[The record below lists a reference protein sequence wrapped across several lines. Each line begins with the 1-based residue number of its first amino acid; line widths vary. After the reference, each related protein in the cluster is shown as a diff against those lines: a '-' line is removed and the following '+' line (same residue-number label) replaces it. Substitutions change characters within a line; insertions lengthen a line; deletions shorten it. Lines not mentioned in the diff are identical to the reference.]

1 MRRMLVGFDMDGVI
15 LDSDTF
21 SPDGWIVEAF
31 KRTLRD
37 FNIPETDENARA
49 LYVNNL
55 RENAGAF
62 CTRFGIPDPSILWR
76 RREENYIVSKLAAL
90 DRGDIGPFSDVRALE
105 ELSDVY
111 PMGIVSNSPQIVVD
125 RVITH
130 FSLERLFRVWI
141 GRGSGFE
148 DLGVAKPAPHLL
160 ERMKE
165 VLERE
170 RGYYVGDQP
179 EDTTAAR
186 AAGLRPIRIIRDGDG
201 GDITTL
207 FELPGFLARCEK
219 VSVTD

>member
-1 MRRMLVGFDMDGVI
+1 MKMLVGFDMDGVI

-37 FNIPETDENARA
+37 FNIPETEENARA

-55 RENAGAF
+55 RVNAAAF
-62 CTRFGIPDPSILWR
+62 CARFDIPDPSILWR
-76 RREENYIVSKLAAL
+76 CREENYIALKLAAL
-90 DRGDIGPFSDVRALE
+90 DRGDIGLFPDVAALE

-111 PMGIVSNSPQIVVD
+111 PMGIVSNSPQVVVD
-125 RVITH
+125 RVITN

-148 DLGVAKPAPHLL
+148 DLKVAKPAPHLL

-165 VLERE
+165 VLEGE
-170 RGYYVGDQP
+170 HGYYVGDQP
-179 EDTTAAR
+179 EDAEAAH
-186 AAGLRPIRIIRDGDG
+186 AAGLRPIRIIRVGDG
-201 GDITTL
+201 GDIATL
-207 FELPGFLARCEK
+207 FELPGFLARYER
-219 VSVTD
+219 VSVD